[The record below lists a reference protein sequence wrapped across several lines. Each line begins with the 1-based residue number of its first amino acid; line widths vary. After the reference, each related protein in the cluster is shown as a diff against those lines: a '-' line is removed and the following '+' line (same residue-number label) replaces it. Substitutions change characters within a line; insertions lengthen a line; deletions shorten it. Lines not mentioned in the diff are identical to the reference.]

1 MFAVVILNL
10 EIQKKSQEKA
20 NVTILMSGQVNFKTK
35 NITRD
40 EDSFF
45 VMIKVLVQRTYKY

>member
-10 EIQKKSQEKA
+10 QIQKKSQEKA

-35 NITRD
+35 SITRD
-40 EDSFF
+40 EDGFF